1 MTKNQIIKSLKK
13 RYCKNKVKFVAK
25 INDAAAGYSSSEDI
39 TVKFDLSKDTL
50 IIEI

>member
-13 RYCKNKVKFVAK
+13 RYCKTKIKFVEK
-25 INDAAAGYSSSEDI
+25 IDGAAAGYSSSEDI
-39 TVKFDLSKDTL
+39 TVKFDLSKDAL

>member
-13 RYCKNKVKFVAK
+13 RYCKTKIRFVEK
-25 INDAAAGYSSSEDI
+25 IDDAAAGYSSSEDI
-39 TVKFDLSKDTL
+39 TVKFDLSKDAL

>member
-1 MTKNQIIKSLKK
+1 MTKNKIIKSLKK
-13 RYCKNKVKFVAK
+13 RYCKNKIKIVAN
-25 INDAAAGYSSSEDI
+25 IDDAAAGYSSSEDI

>member
-25 INDAAAGYSSSEDI
+25 IDDAAAGYSSSEDI
-39 TVKFDLSKDTL
+39 TVKFDLSKDAL
-50 IIEI
+50 IIEV